1 MTDNIPRFFI
11 EEEVRGIREGID
23 GVYSSIPARFYY
35 DEEIFQFEVEHIL
48 KKSWLC
54 VGRQDEAENPGDYFT
69 TRLFDE
75 PIVIVRD
82 KKNELHALI
91 NVCQHRWAQV
101 VDDGSGNANMFTCP
115 FHRWT
120 YNLDGTLRGI
130 STQDIPGV
138 DKKQCRMPELRLE
151 VWQGFI
157 YINFD
162 ENAKPY
168 APQLAA
174 ITPHMERIGMGD
186 FRVMGSAEIEAS
198 WNWKF
203 TIEAGME
210 GYHHVGLHHDRINGE
225 IPSDNTVPLDFG
237 ESCGSYRMWWV
248 DGVPEEYRQ
257 PFGTP
262 PGKKGV
268 DWDDDPRVL
277 CAYPNW
283 GTWMNN
289 YQTTYHVMEI
299 GNTVTPN
306 KGKVCQAFPPWAI
319 SSANAEE
326 AIKAQLQFAKDVQ
339 EEDSFACRML
349 QKGITSKSN
358 KRTLMHP
365 LERQM
370 NHYHNWY
377 LNQFL
382 NA

>member
-1 MTDNIPRFFI
+1 
-11 EEEVRGIREGID
+11 
-23 GVYSSIPARFYY
+23 
-35 DEEIFQFEVEHIL
+35 
-48 KKSWLC
+48 
-54 VGRQDEAENPGDYFT
+54 
-69 TRLFDE
+69 
-75 PIVIVRD
+75 
-82 KKNELHALI
+82 
-91 NVCQHRWAQV
+91 
-101 VDDGSGNANMFTCP
+101 
-115 FHRWT
+115 
-120 YNLDGTLRGI
+120 
-130 STQDIPGV
+130 
-138 DKKQCRMPELRLE
+138 
-151 VWQGFI
+151 
-157 YINFD
+157 
-162 ENAKPY
+162 
-168 APQLAA
+168 
-174 ITPHMERIGMGD
+174 
-186 FRVMGSAEIEAS
+186 
-198 WNWKF
+198 
-203 TIEAGME
+203 
-210 GYHHVGLHHDRINGE
+210 
-225 IPSDNTVPLDFG
+225 
-237 ESCGSYRMWWV
+237 MWWV

-319 SSANAEE
+319 SSPNAEE